1 MPQFTDGTLAVID
14 DIHDREHASDGYSR
28 YGAYL
33 AHRAHRFHSDGV
45 PLTAAEFA
53 VEAWTTATGPVM
65 SPAYAAVRPDLL
77 AVTAHLGD
85 DDGMFLRIDVPL
97 RHAALTHRPDRRLAD
112 WTPDLRSTDRGPY
125 RRLYW
130 PDTNRAALVTTASLI
145 IPVPAHELIWPTTT
159 HPGSTLTRE
168 AKDAVRMLAIWANS
182 HAHLVT
188 DLNGGTR

>member
-1 MPQFTDGTLAVID
+1 MPQFTDGTLVIVD
-14 DIHDREHASDGYSR
+14 DNADQENASDGRSC

-33 AHRAHRFHSDGV
+33 AHRAHRFQSDGV

-85 DDGMFLRIDVPL
+85 DDGMFLRIDMPM
-97 RHAALTHRPDRRLAD
+97 RHAALAHRPDRRLAD
-112 WTPDLRSTDRGPY
+112 WTPDLSSTGRGPY

-130 PDTNRAALVTTASLI
+130 PDPNQAALVTTASLI
-145 IPVPAHELIWPTTT
+145 IPIPGHELVWPTTT

-168 AKDAVRMLAIWANS
+168 AKDAVCVLAVWVNA

-188 DLNGGTR
+188 DLLGGTR